1 MLASRY
7 ARRKSNYKMQ
17 QFASNQKLLKENIFL
32 ATALI
37 SFLQS
42 NARVPNTMK
51 TKITKYAIAG
61 LIVVL
66 GVVSW
71 LSVERAINVPESS
84 TWLVP
89 LICFSF
95 FYIALS
101 LGAILIKNRT
111 ILISALAISLLS
123 NLIFVFSFWHVLILL
138 FAFFLALAGLERISS
153 DIKSNIKFD
162 ITKSVRTGKTMLI
175 LALSIIIT
183 SQYYVEV
190 KDTGKINIIPRFE
203 AGDAVNQI
211 LPRIYPELKDS
222 EKSDLTVDE
231 FILKMS
237 KENSDSF
244 LGNILESQGLDE
256 KQIGASKSQIEKILA
271 NDQEKILAEQR
282 KSFSEIAGVP
292 LTGQE
297 KISDVFSEMINNK
310 INEFFST
317 SLEKDSM
324 PFLPFIASFI
334 LFLTVAS
341 LGSFLGS
348 ICGYLTALVFWILR
362 KINFVQVSKVMV
374 EMEVVE

>member
-1 MLASRY
+1 
-7 ARRKSNYKMQ
+7 
-17 QFASNQKLLKENIFL
+17 
-32 ATALI
+32 
-37 SFLQS
+37 
-42 NARVPNTMK
+42 MK
-51 TKITKYAIAG
+51 KKITKYIIAG

-66 GVVSW
+66 GVASW
-71 LSVERAINVPESS
+71 LSVERAINVSESS

-89 LICFSF
+89 SIIFAS

-101 LGAILIKNRT
+101 LGAILIKNKT
-111 ILISALAISLLS
+111 VFISVLVGSLFS
-123 NLIFVFSFWHVLILL
+123 NLFFVFSFWHVLILL
-138 FAFFLALAGLERISS
+138 FAFFLALAGLERISN

-175 LALSIIIT
+175 LALSIMIT
-183 SQYYVEV
+183 SQYYFEV
-190 KDTGKINIIPRFE
+190 RDTGKINIIPKFE
-203 AGDAVNQI
+203 AGDVVNQI

-222 EKSDLTVDE
+222 GKSDLTVDE

-256 KQIGASKSQIEKILA
+256 KQIGVSKSQIEKIIA
-271 NDQEKILAEQR
+271 TDQGKILAEQR

-341 LGSFLGS
+341 LGSLLGS
-348 ICGYLTALVFWILR
+348 ICGYLSALVFWILR
-362 KINFVQVSKVMV
+362 KTNSVLVSKKMV
-374 EMEVVE
+374 EMEMVE

>member
-1 MLASRY
+1 
-7 ARRKSNYKMQ
+7 
-17 QFASNQKLLKENIFL
+17 
-32 ATALI
+32 
-37 SFLQS
+37 
-42 NARVPNTMK
+42 MK
-51 TKITKYAIAG
+51 TKITKYVVAG

-123 NLIFVFSFWHVLILL
+123 NLIFVFSFWHFLILL
-138 FAFFLALAGLERISS
+138 FSFFLALAGLERISS

-190 KDTGKINIIPRFE
+190 KDTGKINIIPKFE

-271 NDQEKILAEQR
+271 NDQGKILVEQR

-341 LGSFLGS
+341 LGSFIGS
-348 ICGYLTALVFWILR
+348 ICGYLSAFVFWILL

-374 EMEVVE
+374 EMEIVE

>member
-1 MLASRY
+1 
-7 ARRKSNYKMQ
+7 
-17 QFASNQKLLKENIFL
+17 
-32 ATALI
+32 
-37 SFLQS
+37 
-42 NARVPNTMK
+42 MK
-51 TKITKYAIAG
+51 TKIIKYIVAG
-61 LIVVL
+61 LIVVF
-66 GVVSW
+66 GVASW

-89 LICFSF
+89 SILFSL

-101 LGAILIKNRT
+101 LGAILIKNKT
-111 ILISALAISLLS
+111 FLISILVASFFS
-123 NLIFVFSFWHVLILL
+123 NLIFTFSFWHALIL
-138 FAFFLALAGLERISS
+138 FFSFFLALAGLERISN

-183 SQYYVEV
+183 SQYYFEI
-190 KDTGKINIIPRFE
+190 KDTGKINIIPKFE

-256 KQIGASKSQIEKILA
+256 KQIGVSKSQIEKIIA
-271 NDQEKILAEQR
+271 TDQGKILAEQR

-317 SLEKDSM
+317 SLERDSM
-324 PFLPFIASFI
+324 PFLPFITSFI

-348 ICGYLTALVFWILR
+348 ICGYLSALVFWILR
-362 KINFVQVSKVMV
+362 KINLVQVSKVMV
-374 EMEVVE
+374 EMEIVE

>member
-1 MLASRY
+1 
-7 ARRKSNYKMQ
+7 
-17 QFASNQKLLKENIFL
+17 
-32 ATALI
+32 
-37 SFLQS
+37 
-42 NARVPNTMK
+42 MK
-51 TKITKYAIAG
+51 TRITKYVIAG
-61 LIVVL
+61 LMVVFGAL
-66 GVVSW
+66 AW
-71 LSVERAINVPESS
+71 FSVERAINVPSSS

-89 LICFSF
+89 SIWFIL
-95 FYIALS
+95 FYIAIAS
-101 LGAILIKNRT
+101 GAILIKDK
-111 ILISALAISLLS
+111 IVLISALVFSFLA
-123 NLIFVFSFWHVLILL
+123 NFIFSFSFWHIVIL
-138 FAFFLALAGLERISS
+138 FFSFFLALAGLERISR

-162 ITKSVRTGKTMLI
+162 IAKSVRTGKIMLI

-190 KDTGKINIIPRFE
+190 KDTGKINIIPKFE

-256 KQIGASKSQIEKILA
+256 KQIGVSKSQIEKIIA
-271 NDQEKILAEQR
+271 TDQGKILAEQR

-297 KISDVFSEMINNK
+297 KISDVFSDMINNK

-348 ICGYLTALVFWILR
+348 ICGYLSALVFWILR
-362 KINFVQVSKVMV
+362 KINLIQVSKVMV
-374 EMEVVE
+374 EMEIVE